1 MTAYE
6 QAYIQYQEACKNDF
20 FDAWGIA
27 INPKT
32 LYELR
37 AECLSQLVAY
47 STGDGMLEKLFG
59 LVIIPCRDCA
69 EDKMYV
75 VDEFLGR
82 QLQELYGE
90 RRSDER

>member
-1 MTAYE
+1 MTKYD
-6 QAYIQYQEACKNDF
+6 QAYWQYKEAQKNNF

-47 STGDGMLEKLFG
+47 SADVGMLEKLFG

-82 QLQELYGE
+82 KLQKLYGE
-90 RRSDER
+90 RKDNE